1 MPSQNV
7 SSLLNEIIAIP
18 RPFQK
23 ALARLLGFDQFE
35 QVYRSLPS
43 STDNRPLAERLLQR
57 MAVTYRASERDLQ
70 QIPREGATVIVA
82 NHPFGILEGAVLATV
97 LARVRPD
104 VRFLANRALEAIPE
118 IRDLLIPVDVLGGSA
133 RSNATSLRRAFDFL
147 FSGGCLVVFPAG
159 EVSHFDPRERTICD
173 PEWHSSI
180 VRLIEGVSRRGTAVS
195 TVPLHIGGSNSLLFH
210 VLGLIHPR
218 LRTALLVRELMNKR
232 NRLVELRIGSPI
244 AHRRLLEIPTSK
256 EQTEYLRWRTYLLSN
271 RDDFKAR
278 TAVPLPVGDP
288 RRTLRNVRSAV
299 DPALL
304 ATEVAG
310 LAREQRLSQASDLEV
325 YLTPASAIPNVLEEI
340 GRLRELTFR
349 TVGEGTGK
357 SIDLDQFDQ
366 TYLHLFVWNA
376 ARKEVVGAY
385 RLAGTDVTS
394 ELYTGTLFHYGDEF
408 LKKLGPA
415 LELGRS
421 FIRPEYQKAF
431 APLLALWKGIGSYV
445 ARNPR
450 YKILFGPVS
459 ISNQYQAVSRELMVA
474 FLERRA
480 SFREWAGMVSARNPF
495 RRLARTPRLPQGLFD
510 VEDLSQCVADL
521 EPSRTGVPVL
531 LRQYLKL
538 GGELLGF
545 NVDPE
550 FSDALDGLIVVDL
563 TRTEPRLL
571 ERYLG
576 KGEASK
582 FLHYQKGTHD

>member
-1 MPSQNV
+1 M
-7 SSLLNEIIAIP
+7 
-18 RPFQK
+18 
-23 ALARLLGFDQFE
+23 D
-35 QVYRSLPS
+35 
-43 STDNRPLAERLLQR
+43 
-57 MAVTYRASERDLQ
+57 
-70 QIPREGATVIVA
+70 
-82 NHPFGILEGAVLATV
+82 
-97 LARVRPD
+97 
-104 VRFLANRALEAIPE
+104 
-118 IRDLLIPVDVLGGSA
+118 
-133 RSNATSLRRAFDFL
+133 
-147 FSGGCLVVFPAG
+147 
-159 EVSHFDPRERTICD
+159 
-173 PEWHSSI
+173 
-180 VRLIEGVSRRGTAVS
+180 
-195 TVPLHIGGSNSLLFH
+195 
-210 VLGLIHPR
+210 
-218 LRTALLVRELMNKR
+218 
-232 NRLVELRIGSPI
+232 
-244 AHRRLLEIPTSK
+244 
-256 EQTEYLRWRTYLLSN
+256 
-271 RDDFKAR
+271 
-278 TAVPLPVGDP
+278 
-288 RRTLRNVRSAV
+288 
-299 DPALL
+299 
-304 ATEVAG
+304 VAG
-310 LAREQRLSQASDLEV
+310 LGREQRLSQASDLEV

-349 TVGEGTGK
+349 AVGEGTGK
-357 SIDLDQFDQ
+357 ASDLDQFDQ
-366 TYLHLFVWNA
+366 SYLHLFVWNA

-385 RLAGTDVTS
+385 RLAGADVTN
-394 ELYTGTLFHYGDEF
+394 ELYTGTLFHYSDEF

-431 APLLALWKGIGSYV
+431 APLLVLWKGIGSYV
-445 ARNPR
+445 AQNPR

-495 RRLARTPRLPQGLFD
+495 RRLARTPRLPKGLFD